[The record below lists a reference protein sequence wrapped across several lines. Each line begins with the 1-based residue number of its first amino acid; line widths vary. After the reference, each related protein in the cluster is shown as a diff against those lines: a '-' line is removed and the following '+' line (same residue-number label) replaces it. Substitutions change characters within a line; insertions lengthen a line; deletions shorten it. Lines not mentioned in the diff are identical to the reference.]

1 MLCCNS
7 AQAGSLD
14 AGCEARC
21 GCCGYAAT
29 PVIGTIRVATIR
41 TNDLWYPKQ
50 VTGAMKFPPCLSSSS
65 EDILTTSAQGLSF
78 AAAPSKRS
86 PQYLT
91 GLQER
96 AQSQQVT
103 RLLTRT
109 VSRARADSGF
119 RFVALMR
126 HSEQFVSQTCSVDD
140 SLNGGGYRLINP
152 MSPKSTFDREC
163 WATRP
168 RVDRKATD
176 STILTDSRPHTGIA
190 QPLHGSISFAQAEAM
205 RDSAQRIKVS
215 LCAFA

>member
-1 MLCCNS
+1 ML
-7 AQAGSLD
+7 AVRHD
-14 AGCEARC
+14 AD
-21 GCCGYAAT
+21 AADT
-29 PVIGTIRVATIR
+29 PPLR
-41 TNDLWYPKQ
+41 
-50 VTGAMKFPPCLSSSS
+50 SS
-65 EDILTTSAQGLSF
+65 ERSESRRSGRMILVSETGDRRHEISSWLEFLIGRHTDNISSGLSF

-126 HSEQFVSQTCSVDD
+126 PSEQFVPQTCSVDD

-152 MSPKSTFDREC
+152 MFPKSTFDREC
-163 WATRP
+163 WATRT
-168 RVDRKATD
+168 RVDRKA
-176 STILTDSRPHTGIA
+176 
-190 QPLHGSISFAQAEAM
+190 
-205 RDSAQRIKVS
+205 RD
-215 LCAFA
+215 LDNFDG

>member
-152 MSPKSTFDREC
+152 MFPKSTFDREC
-163 WATRP
+163 WATR
-168 RVDRKATD
+168 RRADRNATD
-176 STILTDSRPHTGIA
+176 LDNFDG
-190 QPLHGSISFAQAEAM
+190 
-205 RDSAQRIKVS
+205 
-215 LCAFA
+215 